1 MSAGARERKI
11 KAARKV
17 VATLKAEKRHA
28 EAQAI
33 NDLIRAHASLADTTA
48 RLWHDNMKLRENE

>member
-1 MSAGARERKI
+1 MSGKRERKI

-17 VATLKAEKRHA
+17 VATLKSEKRHA

-33 NDLIRAHASLADTTA
+33 NDLIRAHGALADTTA
-48 RLWHDNMKLRENE
+48 RLWHDNMKLREIE